1 MNLTKALELGLVSIG
16 LVAGYGFAGP
26 SASGNAGP
34 AKSVPAPVVAP
45 AAPGNPVASAL
56 PADLQ
61 GVAPGL
67 LTPANGG
74 RHGAESPELRTLR
87 AAEGELFPLA
97 GAANAP
103 APGVDPFD
111 LLSDKLCGPEGCQG
125 NRSDWLKDLRM
136 PDLPVRPDE
145 DIHRYV
151 RFFSETVRGRKIFTG
166 WLRRSGRYRG
176 IVTSALQDRQ
186 LPQDLHALVFVE
198 SGYSPTATSSA
209 GAVGL
214 FQFVASTGKAYGL
227 SVDGAI
233 DERRSAQKS
242 AAAGAHHL
250 QDLYE
255 RLGSW
260 DLAFAAYNMGY
271 QGMLSRMRELGTE
284 DFWELSALPGALPR
298 ETQLYVPKI
307 LAVALILRNLDRFG
321 FDDVRPEAA
330 IAASDLEVPPNT
342 SLATLARA
350 AGTSV
355 ETLRELNPEIP
366 GAVVPGRAG
375 GPQVAV
381 RVPAS
386 GLSRARAMLPRLLDP
401 LDRDAL
407 ENRVGPSFDWGTD
420 ELPKGGKA
428 AKGAQTTD
436 PDADA
441 AGKATRP
448 HRDSGNEKGSGAGK
462 TRDAGRDTKKK
473 G

>member
-1 MNLTKALELGLVSIG
+1 MNPMKALELGLVSLG
-16 LVAGYGFAGP
+16 LVAGFGFAGKDS
-26 SASGNAGP
+26 SAGGATT
-34 AKSVPAPVVAP
+34 AEVA
-45 AAPGNPVASAL
+45 AAPSSPSPRDPDAPRAESADSTPL
-56 PADLQ
+56 RPAE
-61 GVAPGL
+61 
-67 LTPANGG
+67 LTPALGG

-87 AAEGELFPLA
+87 AAERELFPLA
-97 GAANAP
+97 GAPNAP

-111 LLSDKLCGPEGCQG
+111 ALSDRLCGPEGCDTKTK
-125 NRSDWLKDLRM
+125 RTTEWLKDLRM

-145 DIHRYV
+145 DLHRYV
-151 RFFSETVRGRKIFTG
+151 RFFSETARGRKIFTG
-166 WLRRSGRYRG
+166 WLRKSGRHRG
-176 IVTSALQDRQ
+176 VVSEALRDRQ

-198 SGYSPTATSSA
+198 SGYSPTAVSSA

-214 FQFVASTGKAYGL
+214 FQFMPSTGKAYGL
-227 SVDGAI
+227 TVEGAV

-271 QGMLSRMRELGTE
+271 QGMLARMKELGTE

-321 FDDVRPEAA
+321 FDDVRPDAA
-330 IAASDLEVPPNT
+330 IAAASLEVPPHT

-355 ETLRELNPEIP
+355 ETLRELNPELA
-366 GAVVPGRAG
+366 GASVPPRSGAA
-375 GPQVAV
+375 PVAV

-420 ELPKGGKA
+420 ELPRA
-428 AKGAQTTD
+428 AREGDKLDTNRAKKKSL
-436 PDADA
+436 P
-441 AGKATRP
+441 
-448 HRDSGNEKGSGAGK
+448 
-462 TRDAGRDTKKK
+462 RDTKKK
-473 G
+473 D